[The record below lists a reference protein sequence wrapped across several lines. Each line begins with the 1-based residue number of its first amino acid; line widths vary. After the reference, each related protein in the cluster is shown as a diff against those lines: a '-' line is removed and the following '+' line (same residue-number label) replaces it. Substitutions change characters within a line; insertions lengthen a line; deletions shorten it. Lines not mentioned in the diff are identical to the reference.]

1 MSDSTIIQ
9 STEKNQT
16 PKMRIVV
23 PSRKRKRKLQVASTS
38 ASSAAKGSLPRIL
51 TAPTGRILS
60 SSDRLEKNDLV
71 QPDQE
76 PECLHASYWNES
88 HDGDEEA
95 FALPCDTLLA
105 IRSLVGNDCC
115 VHCPL
120 LDHDHDTAVPFVLKH
135 MIPYTLHSSASKNAT
150 LMNRKLSAAAYTDTA
165 MELAELGRNNQIR
178 QLHLQLSGHDES
190 NICIMETHHYIQ
202 AIWNATTS
210 YSKTEAMMEVVN
222 DIVTKFVASL
232 SEWTGTYITTEELEL
247 IFHSRRKPSK
257 HDTDVGN
264 EKPVEILVSMGLLL
278 PRQRLAQTG
287 SSSSF
292 LFSLPGLGKASTWIE
307 EGRTVVCRRIQR
319 ANYKEF
325 KRSTMEVGRLCNGAL
340 SCAFCIRDLLALGRL
355 RLTQTPSGEFI
366 RLPLTK

>member
-1 MSDSTIIQ
+1 MQ
-9 STEKNQT
+9 SKEKKQT

-23 PSRKRKRKLQVASTS
+23 PSRKRKRKLQVVSTA

-51 TAPTGRILS
+51 TAPPRQILS
-60 SSDRLEKNDLV
+60 SSDRLEKKVPV
-71 QPDQE
+71 QSDQE
-76 PECLHASYWNES
+76 PENLDASYWNES

-95 FALPCDTLLA
+95 FSLPCDTLLA
-105 IRSLVGNDCC
+105 IRSLVANDCC

-120 LDHDHDTAVPFVLKH
+120 LDHYDHDSPVLFVLKH

-165 MELAELGRNNQIR
+165 MELAELSRNNQIR

-232 SEWTGTYITTEELEL
+232 SEWTGTYITTEELEE
-247 IFHSRRKPSK
+247 IFHSRRKPST

-264 EKPVEILVSMGLLL
+264 EKPVELLVSMGLLM